1 MAVDDGQYC
10 QCGGLAVTADGNYI
24 SGYTNYVIP
33 TIAPQ
38 SSCYTE
44 CSGYTGIYK
53 SSPAKA
59 CGSNDAA
66 STYSAD
72 YNPSYWPI
80 APLTWPWDTITCA
93 NFDPYNTGTKTE
105 YFANPHLVT
114 LNDTITPAW
123 CTAYCA
129 AGGYSEFARARP
141 LARPSHPPAALAGV
155 ESGNTCACGTGY
167 ATLPWTDDP
176 ISCFTDQSGRC
187 AGNASL
193 ACGSA
198 YNRMIYAALGPAP
211 PPSIALTLPT
221 GWTVLSWCGAPV
233 NASQPLVSNALATT
247 LATNSPQACSA
258 YCAGLNYTV
267 AVVQTTSGCV
277 CGTALVGNVTAADI
291 WDCTGTCPGGSGT
304 CGNAYGYGARV
315 QIYGHV

>member
-10 QCGGLAVTADGNYI
+10 QCGGFAITADGIYI
-24 SGYTNYVIP
+24 SGYQNYTVPVLIP
-33 TIAPQ
+33 Q
-38 SSCYTE
+38 ELCNTE
-44 CSGYTGIYK
+44 CSGYTGISK
-53 SSPAKA
+53 PSPAKA
-59 CGSNDAA
+59 CGGQVFA

-93 NFDPYNTGTKTE
+93 NLDPNYTGTSTE
-105 YFANPHLVT
+105 VFANLRSVT

-129 AGGYSEFARARP
+129 AGGYSELARAFA
-141 LARPSHPPAALAGV
+141 LANLSHLPSALAGV
-155 ESGNTCACGTGY
+155 EAGNTCTCGTDY
-167 ATLPWTDDP
+167 TTLPYTDDP
-176 ISCFTDQSGRC
+176 FNCFSARC

-193 ACGSA
+193 GCGSA
-198 YNRMIYAALGPAP
+198 HGNRIIYAALGPAP

-221 GWTVLSWCGAPV
+221 G
-233 NASQPLVSNALATT
+233 Q
-247 LATNSPQACSA
+247 
-258 YCAGLNYTV
+258 NYTV
-267 AVVQTTSGCV
+267 AVVQIGTGCV
-277 CGTALVGNVTAADI
+277 CGTALIGNVTAADI

>member
-10 QCGGLAVTADGNYI
+10 QCGGFAITADGIYI
-24 SGYTNYVIP
+24 SGYQNYTVPVLIP
-33 TIAPQ
+33 Q
-38 SSCYTE
+38 ELCNTE
-44 CSGYTGIYK
+44 CSGYTGISK
-53 SSPAKA
+53 PSPAKA
-59 CGSNDAA
+59 CGGQVFA

-93 NFDPYNTGTKTE
+93 NLDPNYTGTSTE
-105 YFANPHLVT
+105 VFANLRSVT

-129 AGGYSEFARARP
+129 AGGYSELARAFA
-141 LARPSHPPAALAGV
+141 LANLSHLPSALAGV
-155 ESGNTCACGTGY
+155 EAGNTCTCGTDY
-167 ATLPWTDDP
+167 TTLPYTDDP
-176 ISCFTDQSGRC
+176 FNCFSARC

-193 ACGSA
+193 GCGSA
-198 YNRMIYAALGPAP
+198 HGNRIIYAALGPAP

-221 GWTVLSWCGAPV
+221 GWTVLAWCSAPV

-258 YCAGLNYTV
+258 YCAGQNYTV
-267 AVVQTTSGCV
+267 AVVQIGTGCV
-277 CGTALVGNVTAADI
+277 CGTALIGNVTAADI